1 MENWNHPATH
11 VKIIE
16 GYEDSSHPIQ
26 AYTDGSKNYLG
37 AGAGIAIFLD
47 NNLTATL
54 KYRLNGRCTNNQ
66 AEQMA
71 ILKALEYIQYTESGE
86 KSILVH
92 TESRITIHLLQNQK
106 KQALLIEQIRTKVI
120 EMEQHE
126 RRVEFIWMKAHMDT
140 KEMKWQTNWRQKQ
153 QIKRTSRSSILK

>member
-1 MENWNHPATH
+1 LCVINGIIPINIKIEETGKFYEITKGIGTQYDREMEMENWNHLVTN

-26 AYTDGSKNYLG
+26 AYTDSSKNDLG
-37 AGAGIAIFLD
+37 LGAGIAIFLD

-71 ILKALEYIQYTESGE
+71 ILKALEHIQYTESGE
-86 KSILVH
+86 KSVQVH
-92 TESRITIHLLQNQK
+92 TDRRITIQLLQNQK
-106 KQALLIEQIRTKVI
+106 KHTCLIEQIRTKVI
-120 EMEQHE
+120 EM
-126 RRVEFIWMKAHMDT
+126 
-140 KEMKWQTNWRQKQ
+140 
-153 QIKRTSRSSILK
+153 